1 LTFYIQKKKKHRV
14 HLKELPT
21 HTRMSAF
28 VEFLIWLDPF
38 ALFISALIVFL
49 PREHPNKL
57 PGAIRYKLYRGP
69 CQFISKY
76 TALPLPCFLRRSA
89 TKWRASSTAQ
99 PPPRRILAP
108 RDVTTCAP
116 PACCFTF
123 SISHPAPSRQNLAPG
138 LRFHRHGWGWLTR
151 SRMDDARIPCRC
163 LHAGDMLNGSS
174 LANHAH

>member
-1 LTFYIQKKKKHRV
+1 
-14 HLKELPT
+14 
-21 HTRMSAF
+21 MSAF

-38 ALFISALIVFL
+38 AVFISALIVFL

-99 PPPRRILAP
+99 PSPRRILAP

-116 PACCFTF
+116 PALPLPFPTRPRPVKT
-123 SISHPAPSRQNLAPG
+123 SLPAFVFIGTAGSGWPVLGWMTRPG
-138 LRFHRHGWGWLTR
+138 YFAVAYTPGICSMVAASQITLT
-151 SRMDDARIPCRC
+151 
-163 LHAGDMLNGSS
+163 SS
-174 LANHAH
+174 TSWKYGQDN